1 MKTDCV
7 SEVRMV
13 RQMTRLIR
21 KIEDNYAEA
30 KSELRDI
37 YQSTHEAYVLG
48 ITGPPGAG
56 KSTIINQ
63 LIETYYER
71 GNKIGVLL
79 VDPSSPFSG
88 GAILGDRLRLKKHI
102 SNPDIFIR
110 SMATRNAT
118 GGLSHA
124 TGSAIRVL
132 EAMGKDVIIVE
143 TVGAGQQDIE
153 IANYAHTT
161 VVVQVPGLGDGVQS
175 IKAGIL
181 EIADIFVV
189 NKSHSD
195 GAASLYADLVTLS
208 HLSQDFTKNGWEP
221 RVIKLG
227 NITDN
232 KEFDADAAGLMDA
245 IEQHRAYLI
254 ESNAIMSRRKRR
266 VELEL
271 KEALQRCVF
280 GPMLDR
286 LKGHDEY
293 DRIIGELLRKE
304 SDPFTSAEKIFSD
317 YIKEVDVH

>member
-1 MKTDCV
+1 MKPDCV
-7 SEVRMV
+7 SEVRTV

-30 KSELRDI
+30 KSELRGI
-37 YQSTHEAYVLG
+37 YQSTQEAYVLG

-63 LIETYYER
+63 LIENYYER
-71 GNKIGVLL
+71 GNRIGVLL

-88 GAILGDRLRLKKHI
+88 GAIMGDRLRLKKHI

-124 TGSAIRVL
+124 TGAAIRVL
-132 EAMGKDVIIVE
+132 EAMGKDIIIVE

-161 VVVQVPGLGDGVQS
+161 VVVQVPGLGDGVQA

-189 NKSHSD
+189 NKSHSE
-195 GAASLYADLVTLS
+195 GAVSLYADLVHLS
-208 HLSQDFTKNGWEP
+208 HLSKDFTNNGWEP
-221 RVIKLG
+221 RVVELG
-227 NITDN
+227 NITDG
-232 KEFDADAAGLMDA
+232 KGFDAEVAGLMDA
-245 IEQHRAYLI
+245 IEQHRAYLA
-254 ESNAIMSRRKRR
+254 ESNTLLSRRKRR

-271 KEALQRCVF
+271 KEALHECVF
-280 GPMLDR
+280 GPMIDR

-304 SDPFTSAEKIFSD
+304 TDPYTSAEKIFSD
-317 YIKEVDVH
+317 YIKEADVY